1 MFRLEDLPALSPLR
15 VPQPTTRAVSFGGP
29 SSSAAAASTIPR
41 ALLAPISEAEAARMV
56 KIKEEA
62 FDEEGHFNPG
72 WREQFIGAP
81 TPEPRLMPV
90 EQYLIRNGEVLFPP
104 AVLRQG
110 FEVMQDKFLTF
121 TSEFSQLM
129 LSMSNMSQVIL

>member
-1 MFRLEDLPALSPLR
+1 MLRLEDLPALSPLR
-15 VPQPTTRAVSFGGP
+15 VPRPTARAVSFGGP

-62 FDEEGHFNPG
+62 FDEEGYFNPG

-81 TPEPRLMPV
+81 TPEPKLMPV
-90 EQYLIRNGEVLFPP
+90 DQYLIRNGEVLFPP

-129 LSMSNMSQVIL
+129 LSMSNMSQVPL

>member
-1 MFRLEDLPALSPLR
+1 MFRIEDLPVLSPLKE
-15 VPQPTTRAVSFGGP
+15 PSTRAVTFGGP
-29 SSSAAAASTIPR
+29 SSSTAAASTIPR
-41 ALLAPISEAEAARMV
+41 DLLAPITEAEAAHMV
-56 KIKEEA
+56 RIKEEA

-72 WREQFIGAP
+72 WKEQFVGAP
-81 TPEPRLMPV
+81 LPEPKMMPV
-90 EQYLIRNGEVLFPP
+90 DQYLIRDGEVLFPP

-129 LSMSNMSQVIL
+129 LSMSNMSQVPL

>member
-1 MFRLEDLPALSPLR
+1 MLRLEDLPVLSPLKAPR
-15 VPQPTTRAVSFGGP
+15 PATRSVTFGEP

-41 ALLAPISEAEAARMV
+41 NLLAPISEAEADRMV

-72 WREQFIGAP
+72 WREQFVGAL
-81 TPEPRLMPV
+81 TPGPKLMPV
-90 EQYLIRNGEVLFPP
+90 DQYLIRDGEVLFPP

-129 LSMSNMSQVIL
+129 LSMSNMSQVPL

>member
-1 MFRLEDLPALSPLR
+1 MFRIEDLPVLSPLK
-15 VPQPTTRAVSFGGP
+15 VPKPSTRAVTFGEP

-41 ALLAPISEAEAARMV
+41 DLLAPITEAEAARMV

-72 WREQFIGAP
+72 WKEQFVGAP
-81 TPEPRLMPV
+81 TPGPILLPV
-90 EQYLIRNGEVLFPP
+90 DQYLLRDGEVLFPP

-129 LSMSNMSQVIL
+129 LSMSNMSQVT

>member
-1 MFRLEDLPALSPLR
+1 
-15 VPQPTTRAVSFGGP
+15 
-29 SSSAAAASTIPR
+29 
-41 ALLAPISEAEAARMV
+41 MV
-56 KIKEEA
+56 RIKEEA

-110 FEVMQDKFLTF
+110 FEVMQ
-121 TSEFSQLM
+121 FSQLM
-129 LSMSNMSQVIL
+129 LSMSNMSQVPLQPPSS

>member
-1 MFRLEDLPALSPLR
+1 MFRIEDLPVLSPLK
-15 VPQPTTRAVSFGGP
+15 VPKPSTRAVTFGEP

-41 ALLAPISEAEAARMV
+41 DLLAPITEAEAARMV

-72 WREQFIGAP
+72 WKEQFVGAP
-81 TPEPRLMPV
+81 TPGPILLPV
-90 EQYLIRNGEVLFPP
+90 DQYLLRDGEVLFPP

-121 TSEFSQLM
+121 TSEFSQLC
-129 LSMSNMSQVIL
+129 